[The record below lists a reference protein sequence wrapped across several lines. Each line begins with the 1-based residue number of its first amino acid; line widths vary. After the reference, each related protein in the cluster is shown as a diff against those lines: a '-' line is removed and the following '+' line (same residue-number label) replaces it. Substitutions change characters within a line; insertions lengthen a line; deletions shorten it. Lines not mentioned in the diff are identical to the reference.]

1 MAGTRGMMLFV
12 LTRGFLILRFQNF
25 IETIFMQRS
34 AVKKIKNSSNGNG
47 QSKYPEPG
55 SKQEKQVFKKLQN
68 RLRSHFDIVFSDR
81 LAPCTVVVIPS
92 LSMDQEILSKI
103 SGINHYEERL
113 LCMLLL
119 LRMPRT
125 NVIYVTSETIDPV
138 TIDYYLHSLPGVT
151 GYHAIRRLT
160 LLSCNDSSSKPLTQK
175 ILERP
180 RLIERIRQAILPDH
194 EAHMACFNVTSLER
208 TLSVQLQVPVFGCD
222 PDLYELGNKSN
233 GRRIFRECG
242 LQVPFGFEDLHSTR
256 DIVEGLTALKKQD
269 REIKRAVVKV
279 NDGFSGDGN
288 AIFSFS
294 GSAKKGDSKNWIRE
308 NLRQNLKIVSDDLSY
323 DLFMEKYKQMG
334 GIAEAFVEGKEKRSP
349 SVQCRIMPNGL
360 CEVLSTHDQELG
372 GESGQVYIG
381 AHFPASKEYAI
392 DIGKMGKKV
401 AEVLRNK
408 GVLGRFAIDFISVR
422 EKKRWT
428 HYPIEINLRKGG
440 TTHPYVTLQF
450 LTDGNYKADEGLY
463 YTANG
468 QVRYYFCSDNL
479 KSEQFHGLT
488 PHDLIDIA
496 MLHDIHYDGTSQ
508 EGVLFHLIGA
518 LSQFGKLGVVCIGN
532 SPERAVEYYNKTVE
546 ALQLETVHPLHT
558 H

>member
-1 MAGTRGMMLFV
+1 
-12 LTRGFLILRFQNF
+12 
-25 IETIFMQRS
+25 MQRS
-34 AVKKIKNSSNGNG
+34 AVKKIKNSANGNG
-47 QSKYPEPG
+47 HSKYPEPG
-55 SKQEKQVFKKLQN
+55 SKEEKQVFKKLQN
-68 RLRSHFDIVFSDR
+68 RLRRHFEVVFSDR

-180 RLIERIRQAILPDH
+180 RLVERIRQAILPDH

-233 GRRIFRECG
+233 GRKIFRECG

-256 DIVEGLTALKKQD
+256 DIVEALTALKKQD
-269 REIKRAVVKV
+269 PEIKRAVVKV

-294 GSAKKGDSKNWIRE
+294 GLPKKSDSKIWIRE

-334 GIAEAFVEGKEKRSP
+334 GIVEAFVEGKEKQSP
-349 SVQCRIMPNGL
+349 SVQCRIMPSGE

-381 AHFPASKEYAI
+381 AHFPAAKEYAI
-392 DIGKMGKKV
+392 DIGKMGKQV
-401 AEVLRNK
+401 AESLRNK
-408 GVLGRFAIDFISVR
+408 GVLGRFAIDFISVK
-422 EKKRWT
+422 EKKARPPARAGTDGDDPVGRGWT

-440 TTHPYVTLQF
+440 TTHPYVSLQF

-479 KSEQFHGLT
+479 RSEQFHGLT

-518 LSQFGKLGVVCIGN
+518 LSQFGKLGVVCIG
-532 SPERAVEYYNKTVE
+532 STPGRAVEFYDKTVE
-546 ALQLETVHPLHT
+546 VLQLETVNPLQPH
-558 H
+558 